1 MISRRL
7 SEKIGGEV
15 VGRTFSF
22 VSAPGKPMTIGG
34 VFEDYP
40 ENSRCSRY
48 DILMSMSSLG
58 TYAWD
63 GTENLMG
70 NDRYHSFVRMRPDAD
85 MNKVRSE
92 IKQLLK
98 RILPWDDLKQIG
110 CVDAGIELESVAG
123 QRTKDTTVRTT
134 SIILLVVAFVM
145 LFTAVMNYIL
155 VVISLLVNRARQ
167 VALRKVLGA
176 PHREFYTMTLKE
188 AGIHLI
194 MALAMMTLLLLAG
207 KDWISELMGV
217 GITTLFSRQTFMV
230 LTVVCLVVLICC
242 GILPGAIYSRIPLTY
257 AYRLY
262 SENKRLW
269 KLSLLA
275 FQFVLTTM
283 LLCVLSTVYRQYDYM
298 LSKDM
303 GYQYD
308 RVAYVNVSA
317 LHGDS
322 IYSLARE
329 IERLPCVEKTAASYS
344 LFCEWQSGDNV
355 LLPGNPRELFNCAN
369 LFFAEQGL
377 VETMGL
383 ELVRGRGF
391 KRLEHPGWTQEML
404 VDERFAQRMKEVA
417 GIDDVIGQQFVNSSV
432 GDEYPMTVVG
442 VVKNFVMGSLV
453 SRDERPM
460 MVTNG
465 NVFTHY
471 IMMKLQAVT
480 AENMQAVQQL
490 CDRLYPDADL
500 SVKPYA
506 AELADCYNDTRHTR
520 DMILIGCLASLLIT
534 LIGLI
539 GYVRDEVQ
547 RRSRELAIRKVMGA
561 SAHELQRLFLRSIA
575 VIALPSIIIGTALGW
590 YLSTLLMQQFPD
602 KMPLSLASF
611 AVCALLVLC
620 IIVAVVYL
628 QTRRMIKL
636 ENIQKVFRTEEVE
649 TVALGG
655 VSLEVKKGEFVAI
668 MGPSGCGKS
677 TLLNILGLLDNPT
690 SGTYLLDGEN
700 VGQLKESQR
709 TKVRKGQIGFVFQSF
724 NLIDELN
731 VEENVELP
739 LTYLGVPK
747 KERKTRVE
755 EVLRRMAISHRA
767 HHFPQQLSG
776 GQQQRVAIARAVV
789 MNPKLILADEP
800 TGNLDSHHRRD
811 GHPL

>member
-1 MISRRL
+1 MNIFRKGQGAFIKITSLAIGLTVGLVLIAKVQLERNYDSCIADKEYVYELHETFQRIGEELQQHGATSGGMAPVLAREIPEILTATRYTGQFSEEKLTLEDGSRHYFKEALFTDSCFFNIFATKVLQGDAKRILSTAGQCMISRRL
-7 SEKIGGEV
+7 SEKIGGDV
-15 VGRTFSF
+15 VGRSF
-22 VSAPGKPMTIGG
+22 YFASAPGKPMTISG
-34 VFEDYP
+34 VFDDYP

-48 DILMSMSSLG
+48 DILMSMPSLG

-85 MNKVRSE
+85 KNKVRSE

-110 CVDAGIELESVAG
+110 YVDAGIELECVAG

-134 SIILLVVAFVM
+134 CIILSVVALVM

-176 PHREFYTMTLKE
+176 PRREFYTMTLKE

-230 LTVVCLVVLICC
+230 LTVVCLVVLLCC
-242 GILPGAIYSRIPLTY
+242 GILPGTIYSRIPLTY

-329 IERLPCVEKTAASYS
+329 MERLPCVEKTAASYS

-575 VIALPSIIIGTALGW
+575 VIALPSIIIGTAFGW

-628 QTRRMIKL
+628 QTRRVSNSNPVNYLK
-636 ENIQKVFRTEEVE
+636 TE
-649 TVALGG
+649 
-655 VSLEVKKGEFVAI
+655 
-668 MGPSGCGKS
+668 
-677 TLLNILGLLDNPT
+677 
-690 SGTYLLDGEN
+690 
-700 VGQLKESQR
+700 
-709 TKVRKGQIGFVFQSF
+709 
-724 NLIDELN
+724 
-731 VEENVELP
+731 
-739 LTYLGVPK
+739 
-747 KERKTRVE
+747 
-755 EVLRRMAISHRA
+755 
-767 HHFPQQLSG
+767 
-776 GQQQRVAIARAVV
+776 
-789 MNPKLILADEP
+789 
-800 TGNLDSHHRRD
+800 
-811 GHPL
+811 

>member
-1 MISRRL
+1 M
-7 SEKIGGEV
+7 
-15 VGRTFSF
+15 
-22 VSAPGKPMTIGG
+22 
-34 VFEDYP
+34 
-40 ENSRCSRY
+40 
-48 DILMSMSSLG
+48 
-58 TYAWD
+58 
-63 GTENLMG
+63 
-70 NDRYHSFVRMRPDAD
+70 
-85 MNKVRSE
+85 
-92 IKQLLK
+92 
-98 RILPWDDLKQIG
+98 
-110 CVDAGIELESVAG
+110 
-123 QRTKDTTVRTT
+123 
-134 SIILLVVAFVM
+134 
-145 LFTAVMNYIL
+145 
-155 VVISLLVNRARQ
+155 NRARQ

-628 QTRRMIKL
+628 QTRRVSNSNPVNYLK
-636 ENIQKVFRTEEVE
+636 TE
-649 TVALGG
+649 
-655 VSLEVKKGEFVAI
+655 
-668 MGPSGCGKS
+668 
-677 TLLNILGLLDNPT
+677 
-690 SGTYLLDGEN
+690 
-700 VGQLKESQR
+700 
-709 TKVRKGQIGFVFQSF
+709 
-724 NLIDELN
+724 
-731 VEENVELP
+731 
-739 LTYLGVPK
+739 
-747 KERKTRVE
+747 
-755 EVLRRMAISHRA
+755 
-767 HHFPQQLSG
+767 
-776 GQQQRVAIARAVV
+776 
-789 MNPKLILADEP
+789 
-800 TGNLDSHHRRD
+800 
-811 GHPL
+811 